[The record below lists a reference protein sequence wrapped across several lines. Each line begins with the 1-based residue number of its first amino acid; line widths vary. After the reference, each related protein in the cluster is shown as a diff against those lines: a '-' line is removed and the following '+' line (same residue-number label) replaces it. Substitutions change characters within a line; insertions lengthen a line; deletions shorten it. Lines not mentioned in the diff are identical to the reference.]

1 MTEYSYLDYTADAES
16 NQEAGSPLLTR
27 FPEQWAGSRVNG
39 SLAAL
44 ASALRNLGDSSAK
57 LPLDE
62 NGDPDPGPNGGRVG
76 SMAWQDADDVDIS
89 VGLLGAGVRGSMPLG
104 SLISWLGTF
113 AQFVAAYDTEL
124 LPRGWVLCDGRTQT
138 NPYPP
143 NNQVTVPNLLGL
155 YTYFYDDPAQL
166 ALGAFSHTKTTN
178 EGGRHAHGGTTGNFQ
193 LTGAHLPTLAK
204 TKAVQDGEG
213 TAVVN
218 EYSGAGAGHPHAIS
232 EEPPHTHTVDVRPAS
247 IVCIPLLRCW

>member
-62 NGDPDPGPNGGRVG
+62 NGDPDPGPNGGRIG
-76 SMAWQDADDVDIS
+76 TMAWQNADSVDIA
-89 VGLLGAGVRGSMPLG
+89 GGILGVNVRGSMPVG
-104 SLISWLGTF
+104 SLIPWHGTY
-113 AQFVAAYDTEL
+113 AQLVAVYHVDL
-124 LPRGWVLCDGRTQT
+124 KLRGWVIADGRTEV

-143 NNQVTVPNLLGL
+143 GNSVTVPNLLGR
-155 YTYFYDDPAQL
+155 YAYFYDDAST
-166 ALGAFSHTKTTN
+166 LGTGQFAHTKTTSSD
-178 EGGRHAHGGTTGNFQ
+178 GSHAH
-193 LTGAHLPTLAK
+193 TGATGGVSLVGSQLPTLAR
-204 TKAVQDGEG
+204 TKAVQGG
-213 TAVVN
+213 SGAGVVD
-218 EYSGAGAGHPHAIS
+218 EYSGAGTAHAHAIGTDGA
-232 EEPPHTHTVDVRPAS
+232 HAHTVDVRPAS
-247 IVCIPLLRCW
+247 IVCVPLLRVW